1 MKKKS
6 PSQSA
11 FFNPR
16 AVIGLFVCLVG
27 VLIAFFAFGASNA
40 PSQPQGT
47 AQQANQPQLDSGTMT
62 REQLA
67 GFYRSSSPA
76 DFVPPACVAGS
87 EMFTD
92 VPASNP
98 FCSWIEELARR
109 GITGGCT
116 PTMYCPGAPV
126 TRQEMAVF
134 LIKTLEGA
142 KPLFATVAPAG
153 VSPVIVRGRGA
164 TGVER
169 IAAGFFR
176 VSFDRDVSGCTWLAS
191 YGPPA
196 HNFVNSLWATVGGSG
211 GPVPTPNQVGVVL
224 RDDTGA
230 QADGSGFHLEV
241 VCP

>member
-6 PSQSA
+6 TSQSA
-11 FFNPR
+11 FFNLR
-16 AVIGLFVCLVG
+16 ALIGLFVCFSG
-27 VLIAFFAFGASNA
+27 MLIAFFAFGVELNA
-40 PSQPQGT
+40 PL
-47 AQQANQPQLDSGTMT
+47 ANQSQEKTMT
-62 REQLA
+62 RQELA
-67 GFYRSSSPA
+67 AFYRTSSPA
-76 DFVPPACVAGS
+76 NFVPPACVPGT

-116 PTMYCPGAPV
+116 PTMYCPAAPV

-134 LIKTLEGA
+134 LIKTVEGA

-169 IAAGFFR
+169 IATGFFR

-191 YGPPA
+191 YGPP
-196 HNFVNSLWATVGGSG
+196 NNTFVDIRWATVGGSG

-224 RDDTGA
+224 RDDTGL
-230 QADGSGFHLEV
+230 QQDGFGFHLEA